1 MSSAVRMSGR
11 VAAMLL
17 AAAAAALAI
26 PAQGADDNAAERARL
41 AEERSAA
48 EARFV
53 DRDAECRQRFVV
65 SACVAEAR
73 RARRTALDSI
83 SARQRVLDD
92 ARRQHRAVERRTAL
106 AAKAADDAGRE
117 RERGKKAAS
126 APAAAAIAGSAAS
139 SPRVRPA
146 ARSGEA
152 KGSAPK
158 ASPATRR
165 QLEDRNRA
173 AFATRQK
180 DAARHREEAVDAAIL
195 RMEKHPPAKSL
206 PVPSAVRAASSP

>member
-1 MSSAVRMSGR
+1 MSSAVRISGS

-17 AAAAAALAI
+17 AAAVAVLAI
-26 PAQGADDNAAERARL
+26 PAQGADGNAERARL
-41 AEERSAA
+41 AEERSAV

-92 ARRQHRAVERRTAL
+92 ARREHRAVERRTAL

-126 APAAAAIAGSAAS
+126 APPAAAMAGSAAS

-158 ASPATRR
+158 ASPVTRR
-165 QLEDRNRA
+165 ELEERNRA

-180 DAARHREEAVDAAIL
+180 DAARHREEAVAAAIL
-195 RMEKHPPAKSL
+195 RMEKHTPAKSL